1 MLEREIRCHRCGE
14 RMTLYVVGDDY
25 CRACKREVSVR
36 EAQDAR
42 RNTVKFQPKD
52 LGPWRPAA

>member
-1 MLEREIRCHRCGE
+1 LEREIRCHRCGE

-25 CRACKREVSVR
+25 CRECKREVQAR
-36 EAQDAR
+36 EDQDAKR
-42 RNTVKFQPKD
+42 IMRFPAKD